1 MQAETK
7 SFKVIRKSNEL
18 QSYHNKTQNKEMVY
32 FNLVTL
38 EGSEFYH
45 PRVYQKHKFNT
56 IKEGMSFK
64 FSNIIKKDNN
74 VFWATSASIIAYT
87 SAVEVDSEVEK
98 NAPPL
103 PEQRP
108 AGGLEVDLQT
118 ALKSPE
124 KSTVRGKIVMVIFS
138 QPLIVI

>member
-45 PRVYQKHKFNT
+45 LRVYQKHKFNT

-98 NAPPL
+98 NAL
-103 PEQRP
+103 PFQSKDQQ
-108 AGGLEVDLQT
+108 VDSRLT
-118 ALKSPE
+118 YRLP
-124 KSTVRGKIVMVIFS
+124 
-138 QPLIVI
+138 